1 MRDKKFTF
9 HVRESGTR
17 RNMGKGREKDR
28 RMMTGEKVNI
38 QQNSFNTRR
47 HQHYEKI
54 NQSFMPSEAC
64 RMRCAGFRN
73 KEAATHFNGHVDKL
87 KITFTM

>member
-1 MRDKKFTF
+1 MCVKVGK
-9 HVRESGTR
+9 GG
-17 RNMGKGREKDR
+17 NMGKGRNKER
-28 RMMTGEKVNI
+28 RKMTEERVKS
-38 QQNSFNTRR
+38 QQNSFIARR

-64 RMRCAGFRN
+64 RMRCAEFKN

-87 KITFTM
+87 KESTFTM